1 MPTSSAGWA
10 ESTAALE
17 ASNRQLRE
25 SEQRRSLALAA
36 GQMGSWDLDVTT
48 GECQLDAGQ
57 YRILG
62 IDPEN
67 AQLDLDRAFVHPDD
81 LARIEGLKRQGATTD
96 TNSFQTD
103 IRIPRPDGKRDGV
116 SAPRR

>member
-1 MPTSSAGWA
+1 
-10 ESTAALE
+10 
-17 ASNRQLRE
+17 
-25 SEQRRSLALAA
+25 
-36 GQMGSWDLDVTT
+36 MGSWDWDVAT

-81 LARIEGLKRQGATTD
+81 LARIEGLIRQGATTD

-103 IRIPRPDGKRDGV
+103 INP
-116 SAPRR
+116 AARRANAMVYLRRGDERGSGW